1 MFQVCGGNHL
11 RFLINTKTSIQ
22 TPVRRSVL
30 DKTLCDKVCQRLA
43 TGRWFSSGTPVSSC
57 NKTDLHDITEIL
69 LKVALNTI
77 NLPKASKL
85 TENHKNIFFQYHNLI
100 YKVVSEKK
108 IFKNFSQSE
117 YITGSGSHVEFSIS
131 IKNSSLVFINY
142 HLIKEKSK
150 LWVYIHFKVHN
161 QRMTQ
166 TKFVLNWWYQ
176 RNFEN
181 QFLLILA

>member
-108 IFKNFSQSE
+108 IFLNFSQSE

-150 LWVYIHFKVHN
+150 L
-161 QRMTQ
+161 
-166 TKFVLNWWYQ
+166 
-176 RNFEN
+176 
-181 QFLLILA
+181 

>member
-108 IFKNFSQSE
+108 IF
-117 YITGSGSHVEFSIS
+117 
-131 IKNSSLVFINY
+131 
-142 HLIKEKSK
+142 
-150 LWVYIHFKVHN
+150 
-161 QRMTQ
+161 
-166 TKFVLNWWYQ
+166 
-176 RNFEN
+176 
-181 QFLLILA
+181 